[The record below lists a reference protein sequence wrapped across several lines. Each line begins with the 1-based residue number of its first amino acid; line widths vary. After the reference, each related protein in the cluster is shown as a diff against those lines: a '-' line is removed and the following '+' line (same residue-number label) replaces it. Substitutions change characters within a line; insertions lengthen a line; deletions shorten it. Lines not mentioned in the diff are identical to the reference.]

1 MLCMSEENNNHKMVK
16 DNVLI
21 SVITINLNN
30 LNGLKNTVDSVL
42 SQSFQSFEYIVIDGD
57 SIDGS
62 IDYLHSLGSSL
73 NRLIS
78 EKDNGIYD
86 AMNKGIQ
93 IASGQYLLFLNSG
106 DFFYSGDSLKNI
118 AEVSGQAE
126 IIYGNM
132 AVADNINTRIQYYP
146 NRLNVCYFIF
156 DTLPHPSTLIRR
168 ELFMKYGK
176 YSTSY
181 SIVSDWA
188 FFLDTIIGDNVT
200 YQYVNTTVSVFN
212 LQGISSQPGS
222 YAIIRKEM
230 DHYLSAHYRL
240 YYMYYKV
247 LWSIRYY
254 PKRIMQKI
262 GLIPEYN

>member
-1 MLCMSEENNNHKMVK
+1 MSEENNNHKMVK
-16 DNVLI
+16 DSVLI

-57 SIDGS
+57 SNDGS

-73 NRLIS
+73 SHLIS

-106 DFFYSGDSLKNI
+106 DYFYSGDSLKNI
-118 AEVSGQAE
+118 AEVSRRAQ

-132 AVADNINTRIQYYP
+132 AVADNSNTRIQYYP
-146 NRLNVCYFIF
+146 NRLNARYFMF
-156 DTLPHPSTLIRR
+156 DTLPHSSTLIMRD
-168 ELFMKYGK
+168 LFMKYGK

>member
-1 MLCMSEENNNHKMVK
+1 MLEENNNHKMVK

-21 SVITINLNN
+21 SIITINLNN

-62 IDYLHSLGSSL
+62 IDYLHSLGSRL

-106 DFFYSGDSLKNI
+106 DCFFNGDSLKSI

-132 AVADNINTRIQYYP
+132 AVADNHNTRIQYYP
-146 NRLNVCYFIF
+146 NRLNKRYFMF

-176 YSTSY
+176 YNTSY

-188 FFLDTIIGDNVT
+188 FFLDTIIGGNVT
-200 YQYVNTTVSVFN
+200 YRYVNTTVSVFN
-212 LQGISSQPGS
+212 LQGISSQLGS
-222 YAIIRKEM
+222 HSIIRKEM
-230 DHYLSAHYRL
+230 DNYLSAHYRL
-240 YYMYYKV
+240 YYFYYKV

-262 GLIPEYN
+262 GLIPEYK

>member
-1 MLCMSEENNNHKMVK
+1 MGELVS
-16 DNVLI
+16 I
-21 SVITINLNN
+21 ITINLNN
-30 LNGLKNTVDSVL
+30 LDGLRKTVQSVL
-42 SQSFQSFEYIVIDGD
+42 IQEYSNFEFLIIDGG
-57 SIDGS
+57 STDGS
-62 IDYLHSLGSSL
+62 VSYINSIE
-73 NRLIS
+73 NRIEYWIS

-86 AMNKGIQ
+86 AMNKGVCK
-93 IASGQYLLFLNSG
+93 SLGQYVLFLNSG
-106 DFFYSGDSLKNI
+106 DYFYDKFSLSRLCEGGRN
-118 AEVSGQAE
+118 AG

-132 AVADNINTRIQYYP
+132 VLESGHAVEFKKYP
-146 NRLNVCYFIF
+146 SKLDFTYFIH

-168 ELFMKYGK
+168 DLFMKYGK

-188 FFLDTIIGDNVT
+188 FFLDTIIGGNVT

-247 LWSIRYY
+247 WWSIRYY